1 MKTQTLNA
9 LIGAMALTL
18 VVGCSDPAD
27 NVSQATVGSAA
38 DTSANAVPT
47 GKAYV
52 ISSDSKI
59 GFVGSK
65 VTGSHDGGFNEFSG
79 NILIADGAIAPGSK
93 VTIDMD
99 SLWSDNDR
107 LTGHLK
113 NADFFEVET
122 YPESVFE
129 VTSSESTA
137 DGVMLTGNLTLH
149 GVTKSIQIP
158 ATVAVDDSTVKLN
171 SEFSINR
178 FDFGIAYK
186 GAADDLIRDRV
197 VIKLDVTANA
207 EG

>member
-9 LIGAMALTL
+9 LFGALALT
-18 VVGCSDPAD
+18 VAVGCSDPAD

-38 DTSANAVPT
+38 DTSATAAT
-47 GKAYV
+47 AGKSYT

-65 VTGSHDGGFNEFSG
+65 VTGSHDGGFNDFSG
-79 NILIADGAIAPGSK
+79 ALVIADGAIAPGSK
-93 VTIDMD
+93 VTIDMN
-99 SLWSDNDR
+99 SIWSDNDR

-129 VTSSESTA
+129 VTASEKTA
-137 DGVMLTGNLTLH
+137 EGVMLTGNLTLH

-158 ATVAVDDSTVKLN
+158 ATVEVDDSTVKLN

-178 FDFGIAYK
+178 FDFDVAYK